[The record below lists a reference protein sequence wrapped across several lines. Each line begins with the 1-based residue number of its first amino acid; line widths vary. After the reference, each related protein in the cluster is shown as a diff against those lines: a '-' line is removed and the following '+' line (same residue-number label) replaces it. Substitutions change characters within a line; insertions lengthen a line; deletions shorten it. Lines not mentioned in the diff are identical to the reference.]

1 MDEFDSL
8 FANAS
13 VVGESDFD
21 VEYLEI
27 QHDFRTITIPKS
39 KTLLGVTSDENV
51 NVLHFVC
58 PRYYGKVD
66 LNNFIFRI
74 NYLNANGEG
83 DQYWIDDKEI
93 DGDNLTFSWTV
104 GRHAC
109 KYSGTVN
116 FIVCAFVL
124 NNGIITQEYNTAIH
138 KLPVVEGIET
148 TEAIVD
154 EKYDIIA
161 DLIERTKTLV
171 DLTELEERITAATE
185 AVEGAGNTINDLAA
199 HNSRNILLD
208 FGSFG
213 KQSTGNMRWVWN
225 DAHTT
230 CTYTYNGEVPSI
242 VPYLYHNTSDL
253 PSELVPG
260 KTYQVRF
267 SSTNSDVYLMIGYY
281 AEGNPNQTIDV
292 DTVYS
297 DKAITIPNDCAG
309 LTIDVHTPPLGTAF
323 TATITVEIL
332 NALTNKELEE
342 KIAESREYV
351 CSLELSSSWAGDE
364 SPFSQ
369 VVTLSNY
376 TVTEYTKVNLTA
388 TPETIAA
395 MKTQG
400 VGSIY
405 IVNDNAVLTAY
416 VDGYKPITALTVQ
429 ASVYETKSA

>member
-13 VVGESDFD
+13 VVGESDSE

-39 KTLLGVTSDENV
+39 KELLGVTSDENV

-58 PRYYGKVD
+58 PRYYEKVD

-74 NYLNANGEG
+74 NYLNAKGEG
-83 DQYWIDDKEI
+83 DQYWIDDKEV

-124 NNGIITQEYNTAIH
+124 ENQTIKQEYNTAIH
-138 KLPVVEGIET
+138 RLPVVEGIET

-185 AVEGAGNTINDLAA
+185 AVEAMTGVQESVYDLT
-199 HNSRNILLD
+199 L
-208 FGSFG
+208 
-213 KQSTGNMRWVWN
+213 
-225 DAHTT
+225 
-230 CTYTYNGEVPSI
+230 
-242 VPYLYHNTSDL
+242 
-253 PSELVPG
+253 
-260 KTYQVRF
+260 
-267 SSTNSDVYLMIGYY
+267 STNWS
-281 AEGNPNQTIDV
+281 
-292 DTVYS
+292 
-297 DKAITIPNDCAG
+297 
-309 LTIDVHTPPLGTAF
+309 
-323 TATITVEIL
+323 
-332 NALTNKELEE
+332 
-342 KIAESREYV
+342 
-351 CSLELSSSWAGDE
+351 GDE

-369 VVTLSNY
+369 AVTIPNY
-376 TVTEYTKVNLTA
+376 TVTNYTKVNLTA
-388 TPETIAA
+388 TPETVAA

-400 VGSIY
+400 VCSIY

-416 VDGYKPITALTVQ
+416 ADGYKPTTALTVQ